1 MRIVNR
7 LCNLSPLMNG
17 ERELVREMLGYRW
30 MRIVKDV
37 SMICMLSPQ
46 RRVLLKNLPS
56 GSHCFKDQFSLFL
69 TNIKNQLVRCGHFF

>member
-17 ERELVREMLGYRW
+17 GRELVREMLGYRW
-30 MRIVKDV
+30 VRIVKDV

-56 GSHCFKDQFSLFL
+56 GSHCFKRSIFTFL
-69 TNIKNQLVRCGHFF
+69 NKY